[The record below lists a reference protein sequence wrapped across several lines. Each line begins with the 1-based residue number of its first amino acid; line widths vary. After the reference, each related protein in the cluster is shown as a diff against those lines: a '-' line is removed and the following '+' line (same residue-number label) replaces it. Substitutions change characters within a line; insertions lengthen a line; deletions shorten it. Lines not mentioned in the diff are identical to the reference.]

1 MGETQ
6 PAGDGCNNCVCDD
19 DGEWVCTEMA
29 CAPIDDDDD
38 DDETNAYSEGNDFFE
53 KYGISQEILI
63 AMGVLFLL
71 LIVALIL
78 RGGNRSDHVDAW
90 SPPPMHN
97 RRRIGFDIPEA
108 PDFDDDPWSGR

>member
-1 MGETQ
+1 
-6 PAGDGCNNCVCDD
+6 
-19 DGEWVCTEMA
+19 
-29 CAPIDDDDD
+29 
-38 DDETNAYSEGNDFFE
+38 
-53 KYGISQEILI
+53 
-63 AMGVLFLL
+63 MGVLFLL